1 MLFLLRCTPIWKSR
15 FNAIALTMK
24 FEKKKILE
32 PFKPEN
38 LIQALK
44 KPDEVLL
51 NSLRSLTQITGSI
64 TGINFNFYSKIK
76 SEAKGKSEL
85 TFIGQKKMDEVSLQ
99 LFTYNATDCIESDKK
114 ADYTIIDTASQTHN
128 YWLNLH
134 GIHDVDLM
142 EQIGEALNLERL
154 TIRHL
159 IDTTQRPKVD
169 DYDDYIYF
177 SVKSI
182 QKVEDQQL
190 KIEQLS
196 FVLGKNYV
204 VSFQEEK
211 GDHFE
216 HIRNKLREGLGLVRK
231 RECDFLLFQLLDAI
245 LDNYFETLDTINQEV
260 ALIEKETI
268 TNPKQSTL
276 LLIEKNKKDV
286 DKIKKSLAPFK
297 EALTNI
303 MKDRTRFIDKK
314 NRKYYRDLK
323 NSCANAIEESNAT
336 YAALESLANIYFS
349 SLSQKMNET
358 MKVLTTV
365 ATIFIPLTFIAGI
378 YGMNFEYMPELKWR
392 YGYFIIWGIMAL
404 VGVGMIV
411 YFKRKKWL

>member
-1 MLFLLRCTPIWKSR
+1 MLS
-15 FNAIALTMK
+15 MK
-24 FEKKKILE
+24 NEKKTFKPEKLLE
-32 PFKPEN
+32 PFKPDN
-38 LIQALK
+38 LIHALK
-44 KPDEVLL
+44 NPDEVLKK
-51 NSLRSLTQITGSI
+51 SLRGLTNITGSI
-64 TGINFNFYSKIK
+64 TGIDFNFYSKIK

-85 TFIGQKKMDEVSLQ
+85 TFIGEKKMEEVQLQ
-99 LFTYNATDCIESDKK
+99 LFTYNAERCDESMNLD
-114 ADYTIIDTASQTHN
+114 DYIRIQKDDTENN

-134 GIHDVDLM
+134 GIHDVNLM
-142 EQIGEALNLERL
+142 ENIGKSLALERL

-169 DYDDYIYF
+169 DYDDYIFF

-182 QKVEDQQL
+182 LKDESQQL

-204 VSFQEEK
+204 ISFQEEV
-211 GDHFE
+211 GDHFD
-216 HIRNKLREGLGLVRK
+216 HIRTKLRDNLGLIRK

-245 LDNYFETLDTINQEV
+245 LDNYFETLDFINHEV
-260 ALIEKETI
+260 TLIEKETI

-286 DKIKKSLAPFK
+286 DKIKKSLSPFK

-303 MKDRTRFIDKK
+303 MKDRTHFIDKK
-314 NRKYYRDLK
+314 NRKYFRDLK
-323 NSCANAIEESNAT
+323 NSCTNAIEEANAT
-336 YAALESLANIYFS
+336 YAALESLTNIYFS

-365 ATIFIPLTFIAGI
+365 ATIFIPLTFIAGV
-378 YGMNFEYMPELKWR
+378 YGMNFENMPELKWK
-392 YGYFIIWGIMAL
+392 YGYFGVWVIMFLVLVAMIIF
-404 VGVGMIV
+404 
-411 YFKRKKWL
+411 FKRKKWL

>member
-1 MLFLLRCTPIWKSR
+1 MKDKLLDT
-15 FNAIALTMK
+15 
-24 FEKKKILE
+24 
-32 PFKPEN
+32 
-38 LIQALK
+38 LK
-44 KPDEVLL
+44 KPDKIILQGIK
-51 NSLRSLTQITGSI
+51 SLTNITGSI
-64 TGINFNFYSKIK
+64 TGIDFNFYSKIK

-85 TFIGQKKMDEVSLQ
+85 TFIGKKKMEEVRLQ
-99 LFTYNATDCIESDKK
+99 LFKYNNKEYIESSGINDFEKIEK
-114 ADYTIIDTASQTHN
+114 EDTSNN

-142 EQIGEALNLERL
+142 EKIGEALDLERL

-169 DYDDYIYF
+169 DYDDYIVF

-182 QKVEDQQL
+182 LKNEENQL

-196 FVLGKNYV
+196 FVLGKNYIL
-204 VSFQEEK
+204 SFQEEK
-211 GDHFE
+211 GDHFD
-216 HIRNKLREGLGLVRK
+216 HIRNKLREDLGLIRK

-245 LDNYFETLDTINQEV
+245 LDNYFETLDLINHEV
-260 ALIEKETI
+260 TLVEKETI
-268 TNPKQSTL
+268 LNPKQSTL

-286 DKIKKSLAPFK
+286 DKIKKSLSPFK

-303 MKDRTRFIDKK
+303 LKDRTHFIDKK
-314 NRKYYRDLK
+314 NRKYFRDLK
-323 NSCANAIEESNAT
+323 NSCTNAIEEANAT
-336 YAALESLANIYFS
+336 YAALESLTNIYFS

-378 YGMNFEYMPELKWR
+378 YGMNFENMPELKWK
-392 YGYFIIWGIMAL
+392 YGYFIIWGIMFIVL
-404 VGVGMIV
+404 GGMIV

>member
-1 MLFLLRCTPIWKSR
+1 
-15 FNAIALTMK
+15 MK
-24 FEKKKILE
+24 DKILDT
-32 PFKPEN
+32 
-38 LIQALK
+38 LK
-44 KPDEVLL
+44 KPDKIILKGIK
-51 NSLRSLTQITGSI
+51 SLTNITGSI
-64 TGINFNFYSKIK
+64 TGIDFNFYSKLK

-85 TFIGQKKMDEVSLQ
+85 TFIGKKKMEEVKLQ
-99 LFTYNATDCIESDKK
+99 LFTYNQNEYNETKAINDFQKIEKSD
-114 ADYTIIDTASQTHN
+114 TSHN

-134 GIHDVDLM
+134 GIHDVNLM
-142 EQIGEALNLERL
+142 EKIGKFLELERL

-169 DYDDYIYF
+169 DYDDYIFF

-182 QKVEDQQL
+182 LKNEEQQL

-204 VSFQEEK
+204 LSFQEEV

-216 HIRNKLREGLGLVRK
+216 HIRNKLREDLGLIRK

-245 LDNYFETLDTINQEV
+245 LDNYFETLDLINHEV
-260 ALIEKETI
+260 TLVESETI
-268 TNPKQSTL
+268 INPKQSTL
-276 LLIEKNKKDV
+276 LLIEKSKKDV
-286 DKIKKSLAPFK
+286 EMIKKSLSPFK

-303 MKDRTRFIDKK
+303 LKDRTHFIDKK
-314 NRKYYRDLK
+314 NRKYFRDLK
-323 NSCANAIEESNAT
+323 NSCTNAIEEANAT
-336 YAALESLANIYFS
+336 YAALESLTNIYFS

-365 ATIFIPLTFIAGI
+365 ATIFIPLTFIAGV
-378 YGMNFEYMPELKWR
+378 YGMNFDNMPELKWR
-392 YGYFIIWGIMAL
+392 YGYYIIWGIMLIVLA
-404 VGVGMIV
+404 GMIV

>member
-1 MLFLLRCTPIWKSR
+1 MKDKLLDS
-15 FNAIALTMK
+15 
-24 FEKKKILE
+24 
-32 PFKPEN
+32 
-38 LIQALK
+38 LK
-44 KPDEVLL
+44 KPDKIILQGIK
-51 NSLRSLTQITGSI
+51 SLSNITGSI
-64 TGINFNFYSKIK
+64 TGIDFNFYSKIK

-85 TFIGQKKMDEVSLQ
+85 TFIGKKKMEEVRLQ
-99 LFTYNATDCIESDKK
+99 LFTYNQNEYTESASINDFEKIKK
-114 ADYTIIDTASQTHN
+114 EDTSNN

-142 EQIGEALNLERL
+142 GKIGEFLKLERL

-169 DYDDYIYF
+169 DYDDYIFF

-182 QKVEDQQL
+182 LKNDENQL

-204 VSFQEEK
+204 LSFQEEK
-211 GDHFE
+211 GDHFD
-216 HIRNKLREGLGLVRK
+216 HIRNKLREDLGLIRK

-245 LDNYFETLDTINQEV
+245 LDNYFETLDLINHEV
-260 ALIEKETI
+260 TLVEKETI
-268 TNPKQSTL
+268 LNPKQSTL

-286 DKIKKSLAPFK
+286 DKIKKSLSPLK

-303 MKDRTRFIDKK
+303 MKDRTHFIGKK
-314 NRKYYRDLK
+314 NRKYFRDLK
-323 NSCANAIEESNAT
+323 NSCTNAIEEANAT
-336 YAALESLANIYFS
+336 YAALESLTNIYFS

-378 YGMNFEYMPELKWR
+378 YGMNFENMPELKWKN
-392 YGYFIIWGIMAL
+392 GYFIIWGIMLSVLA
-404 VGVGMIV
+404 GMIV

>member
-1 MLFLLRCTPIWKSR
+1 
-15 FNAIALTMK
+15 MK
-24 FEKKKILE
+24 NEKKSFAPKTLLE
-32 PFKPEN
+32 PFKPGN
-38 LIQALK
+38 LIHAITH
-44 KPDEVLL
+44 PDEVLL
-51 NSLRSLTQITGSI
+51 KSLKSLTSITGSI
-64 TGINFNFYSKIK
+64 TGINFNFYSQIR

-85 TFIGQKKMDEVSLQ
+85 TFIGQKKMEKVQLQ
-99 LFTYNATDCIESDKK
+99 LFVYNENELSESAELTDYSS
-114 ADYTIIDTASQTHN
+114 IDLTNQTHH
-128 YWLNLH
+128 YWLNIH
-134 GIHDVDLM
+134 GIHDVDLIDS
-142 EQIGEALNLERL
+142 IGQKLDLERL

-177 SVKSI
+177 SVKSV
-182 QKVEDQQL
+182 QKGEDQQL

-196 FVLGKNYV
+196 FVLGKNFV
-204 VSFQEEK
+204 ASFQEEV
-211 GDHFE
+211 GDHFD
-216 HIRNKLREGLGLVRK
+216 HIRVKLRENLGLIRK

-245 LDNYFETLDTINQEV
+245 LDNYFETMDHINHEV
-260 ALIEKETI
+260 TLVEKETI

-286 DKIKKSLAPFK
+286 DKIKKSLSPFK

-303 MKDRTRFIDKK
+303 MKDRTHFIDKK
-314 NRKYYRDLK
+314 NRKYFRDLK
-323 NSCANAIEESNAT
+323 NSCTNAIDEANAT
-336 YAALESLANIYFS
+336 HAALESLANIYFS

-378 YGMNFEYMPELKWR
+378 YGMNFENMPELKWR
-392 YGYFIIWGIMAL
+392 YGYFFIWGVMLTIL
-404 VGVGMIV
+404 FGMIL

>member
-1 MLFLLRCTPIWKSR
+1 MPILLGVI
-15 FNAIALTMK
+15 ILLTMK
-24 FEKKKILE
+24 EKILDT
-32 PFKPEN
+32 
-38 LIQALK
+38 LK
-44 KPDEVLL
+44 KPDKIILQGIK
-51 NSLRSLTQITGSI
+51 SLTHITGSI
-64 TGINFNFYSKIK
+64 TGIDFNFYSKIK

-85 TFIGQKKMDEVSLQ
+85 TFIGEKKMEEVKLQ
-99 LFTYNATDCIESDKK
+99 LFRYNQDQCDESEAISDFEKIEK
-114 ADYTIIDTASQTHN
+114 ADTSNN

-142 EQIGEALNLERL
+142 EKIGKALELERL

-159 IDTTQRPKVD
+159 IDTTQRPKVN
-169 DYDDYIYF
+169 DYEDYIFF

-182 QKVEDQQL
+182 LKNDEHQL

-204 VSFQEEK
+204 LSFQEEV
-211 GDHFE
+211 GDHFD
-216 HIRNKLREGLGLVRK
+216 HIRNKLREDLGLIRK

-245 LDNYFETLDTINQEV
+245 LDNYFETLDLINHEV
-260 ALIEKETI
+260 TLVEKETLL
-268 TNPKQSTL
+268 NPKQSTL

-286 DKIKKSLAPFK
+286 DKIKKSLSPFK

-303 MKDRTRFIDKK
+303 MKDRTHFIDKK
-314 NRKYYRDLK
+314 NRKYFRDLK
-323 NSCANAIEESNAT
+323 NSCTNAIEEANAT
-336 YAALESLANIYFS
+336 YAALESLTNIYFS

-378 YGMNFEYMPELKWR
+378 YGMNFENMPELKWKN
-392 YGYFIIWGIMAL
+392 GYFIIWGIMLTVLA
-404 VGVGMIV
+404 GMIV